1 MSFVVSIPIRHDR
14 FVRVCENLDMCS
26 ICWRHTPHIFF
37 DESCGMMGM
46 MRHPQHLW
54 FKHLFQRQVN
64 LLLLLL
70 LQFWPMPPQKLYDIW
85 SERERL
91 EWDERRSA
99 NGWEYPCAGF
109 CVHVH
114 DKDGKSA
121 RASPD
126 AERALATLRRL
137 CADEA
142 TSGGPSTVSSIVQS
156 LAAMTPDRR
165 EQLVAAF
172 NSANQRQAE
181 TSVLSS
187 TERWLLPQYQ

>member
-1 MSFVVSIPIRHDR
+1 
-14 FVRVCENLDMCS
+14 
-26 ICWRHTPHIFF
+26 
-37 DESCGMMGM
+37 
-46 MRHPQHLW
+46 
-54 FKHLFQRQVN
+54 
-64 LLLLLL
+64 
-70 LQFWPMPPQKLYDIW
+70 MPAQKLWDIW
-85 SERERL
+85 TKRDKEDWE
-91 EWDERRSA
+91 DYRRA

-114 DKDGKSA
+114 DRDGKSA

-165 EQLVAAF
+165 EQLVADF
-172 NSANQRQAE
+172 NSAN
-181 TSVLSS
+181 
-187 TERWLLPQYQ
+187 P